1 MLEESQRLS
10 EAWRKQLQAT
20 LEGFELLEG
29 QRTMLLVM
37 AVRAAACGN
46 GRPDLPRINFPT
58 LPAMLENYERGLVQW
73 ALASMHAS
81 QKEAAILLGVG
92 PTTLHE
98 KIKRLGLIDRPRAV
112 EEGQSQ
118 PVRAAVQTAG
128 HR

>member
-1 MLEESQRLS
+1 VS

-20 LEGFELLEG
+20 LEGFEQLEG

-46 GRPDLPRINFPT
+46 GRTELPRINFPT

-73 ALASMHAS
+73 ALASAHGS
-81 QKEAAILLGVG
+81 QKEAAMLLGVG

-98 KIKRLGLIDRPRAV
+98 KIKRLGLIDRPRV
-112 EEGQSQ
+112 LEEDQSQ
-118 PVRAAVQTAG
+118 PVRAAVPTA
-128 HR
+128 RPR